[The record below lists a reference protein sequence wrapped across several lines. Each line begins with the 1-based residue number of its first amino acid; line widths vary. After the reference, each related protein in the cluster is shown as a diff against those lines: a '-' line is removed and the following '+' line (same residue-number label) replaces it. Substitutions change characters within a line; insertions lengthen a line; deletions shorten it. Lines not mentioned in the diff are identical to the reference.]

1 MFGVIKH
8 SACQGENMKPLIYF
22 IKVQKEQPMLIN
34 KILVCLCLALGGV
47 NYAVTNGDCETDN
60 GKRIDNCVIK
70 GEK

>member
-22 IKVQKEQPMLIN
+22 IRVNIMIVN

>member
-34 KILVCLCLALGGV
+34 KILVVLSLILGVV
-47 NYAVTNGDCETDN
+47 NYHLNANTCETDN

-70 GEK
+70 GE

>member
-1 MFGVIKH
+1 
-8 SACQGENMKPLIYF
+8 MKPLIYF

-47 NYAVTNGDCETDN
+47 NYHLNANTCETDN

-70 GEK
+70 GE

>member
-34 KILVCLCLALGGV
+34 KVLIALSLILGGV
-47 NYAVTNGDCETDN
+47 NYHLNANTCETDN

-70 GEK
+70 GE